1 MTQFDNIIVT
11 PIYGPLNTSN
21 APNVL
26 PRHNY
31 GVLNCQT
38 PNPPLFYPSQEPIN
52 TDQFVNSRKQYIQTF
67 SLNQQPQFNK
77 PNNSTS
83 FYSYSTQIHKPVSTN
98 VNYIPPSDA
107 SSYLSRKKALA
118 VGKSSYKVGLSPT
131 ASFTTKNYYPSGV
144 RSAVKRTRSG
154 GCVAP
159 AKKGSIYN
167 TSLSN
172 GQCCAW
178 GSLVRSTY

>member
-1 MTQFDNIIVT
+1 MTQFDDIIVT
-11 PIYGPLNTSN
+11 PVYGPLNTSQT
-21 APNVL
+21 PNVL

-31 GVLNCQT
+31 GILTCAT

-52 TDQFVNSRKQYIQTF
+52 TDQFVNSRKQYTQAF
-67 SLNQQPQFNK
+67 SLNKMTPINK

-83 FYSYSTQIHKPVSTN
+83 FYSYSTQIHRPVSTN
-98 VNYIPPSDA
+98 VNYIPPQD
-107 SSYLSRKKALA
+107 SSLYLSRKKALA
-118 VGKSSYKVGLSPT
+118 VGKSSYKVGQPQNEPV
-131 ASFTTKNYYPSGV
+131 ATKNYYPSGV
-144 RSAVKRTRSG
+144 RSSIRRARSG
-154 GCVAP
+154 GCTAP